1 MARWEADVDNTDRTD
16 DARPTNGLGRYTD
29 RFSLPGAAI
38 GLDRTWVLIALV
50 VPALVAFVSKTST
63 IDLAYHVR
71 TGLQILGTHRIP
83 RVDAYSF
90 AASGTPWFDQQW
102 LSQVLFASAWK
113 AGGWAT
119 IIAVRGVMVSL
130 GMGTLYLTCRWLG
143 ARARTSV
150 FLCVGGF
157 LLALPNLSARPQIF
171 AVPLFTITLWLLA
184 SRRAH
189 PRRLWF
195 VPFVVA
201 VWSNVHGS
209 FPLSLLLVGLA
220 LAADLLDR
228 DFRSAGRTTLTL
240 VGAALA
246 TAHTPF
252 GPTVWTYVWD
262 LLRNPQIRNGVSE
275 WEPPRLDSVWGVAF
289 WASAVGVLVLAWIR
303 RSHLRIADLLVL
315 LAFGFMAAEAGRNE
329 LWWGLVLPVVVAGWF
344 PARLDTPPRRSSGK
358 LEGTPIK
365 LVLAAAAIAL
375 LPWWRGSSPGAF
387 LIDAPPGVV
396 TAVRDQPAGSRVFAP
411 QPWGSWFEREAPDQ
425 LVFLDSR
432 IELYP
437 PPLWQDYVT
446 MYNAKPGW
454 EAVMTRW
461 RVSVVA
467 LPNDA
472 PLEKVIGHS
481 LGWTQIYA
489 GSDGAVFVA
498 AGAA

>member
-1 MARWEADVDNTDRTD
+1 M
-16 DARPTNGLGRYTD
+16 
-29 RFSLPGAAI
+29 I
-38 GLDRTWVLIALV
+38 

-71 TGLQILGTHRIP
+71 TGLQILATRGVP
-83 RVDAYSF
+83 RVDTYSF
-90 AASGTPWFDQQW
+90 GASGSPWFDQQW
-102 LSQVLFASAWK
+102 LSQVLFAGAWK

-119 IIAVRGVMVSL
+119 VIALRALMVSV
-130 GMGTLYLTCRWLG
+130 GMGTLYLACRWLG
-143 ARARTSV
+143 ARVRTSV
-150 FLCVGGF
+150 FLSVGGF

-171 AVPLFTITLWLLA
+171 AVPLFSATLWLLA
-184 SRRAH
+184 SRRTH
-189 PRRLWF
+189 PRRLWL
-195 VPFVVA
+195 VPPLVVI
-201 VWSNVHGS
+201 WSNVHGS
-209 FPLSLLLVGLA
+209 FPLALLIVGLA

-228 DFRSAGRTTLTL
+228 DLRSAGRTALTL
-240 VGAALA
+240 VGVALA
-246 TAHTPF
+246 TAVTPF

-262 LLRNPQIRNGVSE
+262 LLRNPQIRKGVSE

-289 WASAVGVLVLAWIR
+289 WASAVGAVVLAWIR
-303 RSHLRIADLLVL
+303 RSHVRIVDILAL

-344 PARLDTPPRRSSGK
+344 PGRPDALVRTPSHRR
-358 LEGTPIK
+358 EGRPIK
-365 LVLAAAAIAL
+365 LVLVVATIVL
-375 LPWWRGSSPGAF
+375 LPWWRGTSPGAF
-387 LIDAPPGVV
+387 LNDAPTGVV
-396 TAVRDQPAGSRVFAP
+396 TAVRGQPPGSRVFAP
-411 QPWGSWFEREAPDQ
+411 QVWGSWFEREAPDQ

-437 PPLWQDYVT
+437 PPLWQDYET

-454 EAVMTRW
+454 EAAMTRW

-489 GSDGAVFVA
+489 GSDGAVFVV